1 MVTSVSPMS
10 RQLLATLVP
19 PVLVAVWTA
28 GCGGTTVAR
37 PPMTT
42 PAVTQAV
49 PAPPPPPPSPVPQ
62 DDPIQTLIAV
72 SQAHFDMGR
81 AELELGHL
89 DRARTEFDR
98 ALDGPL
104 ESPAGARSDARLRE
118 HFDRMVDR
126 ISAYEL
132 RALAEGDGFAERP
145 TVPASLDELLA
156 LSTFDL
162 PEPPPSLRDTVE
174 SDLRSTAHDLPIT
187 LNSKVLAYVDLFQ
200 GRLRDWFQTAL
211 QRGAP
216 HLPMIQA
223 ALRAQGI
230 PLDLAYIPIVE
241 SAFRSDALS
250 RAKAKGVWQL
260 MRGTAVEQGL
270 TYDWYVD
277 ERSSPE
283 RSTVAAVK
291 YLKLLNGMFAGDW
304 YLTLASYNGGPGT
317 VQRAVRRKGVAD
329 FWPLAEKGRYLPRET
344 REYVPMVLAA
354 IVIAR
359 NPSQYG
365 FTLGPAA
372 PPAVETV
379 NVPGPVDLRRVAE
392 WAGIPVDEVQRL
404 NPELRRWTTP
414 VRSAS
419 FPLKLPLGTAALV
432 EQVLATAPPEDLTS
446 LQWHTVRRGE
456 TLQAIANKLRVRR
469 TDLAEANYLSA
480 KARVQPGQKLVIP
493 RAPTIL
499 LAARTDR
506 SEPVLAPG
514 RSVTPTSAAA
524 SVPATADA
532 GEPAKVI
539 YRVKRGDTLS
549 SIAKFFRTTVA
560 ALRSWNRLTSDRLT
574 PGDRLTVYTNR
585 NAARTPRP

>member
-1 MVTSVSPMS
+1 MS
-10 RQLLATLVP
+10 RRLLATLVP
-19 PVLVAVWTA
+19 PVLAAVWTV
-28 GCGGTTVAR
+28 GCGGATATR
-37 PPMTT
+37 PPVTS
-42 PAVTQAV
+42 PAIPQTA
-49 PAPPPPPPSPVPQ
+49 PAPPRPPSPVAE
-62 DDPIQTLIAV
+62 DDSIQTLIAA
-72 SQAHFDMGR
+72 SQAHFDTGR

-89 DRARTEFDR
+89 ETARTEFDL
-98 ALDGPL
+98 ALDGLL
-104 ESPAGARSDARLRE
+104 ESPAGARSNARLRE

-145 TVPASLDELLA
+145 SVPASLDDLLA

-174 SDLRSTAHDLPIT
+174 SDLRSTAHDLPVP
-187 LNSKVLAYVDLFQ
+187 LNSHVLAYVDLFQ

-230 PLDLAYIPIVE
+230 PLDLAYVPIVE
-241 SAFRSDALS
+241 SAFRADALS
-250 RAKAKGVWQL
+250 RAKARGVWQL

-270 TYDWYVD
+270 AYDWYID

-283 RSTVAAVK
+283 KSTAAAVK
-291 YLKLLNGMFAGDW
+291 YLKALNGMFHGDW

-317 VQRAVRRKGVAD
+317 VERAVRRKGVAD

-354 IVIAR
+354 IVIGR
-359 NPSQYG
+359 NPAQYG
-365 FTLGPAA
+365 FTLGPAEL
-372 PPAVETV
+372 PAVETV
-379 NVPGPVDLRRVAE
+379 HVPGPVDLRRVAE
-392 WAGIPVDEVQRL
+392 WAGVSVDDVQRL

-414 VRSAS
+414 VRSDS
-419 FPLKLPLGTAALV
+419 FPLKVPFGTAALV
-432 EQVLATAPPEDLTS
+432 QQRMAAAPPEELTA

-480 KARVQPGQKLVIP
+480 KAQVRPGQKLIIP
-493 RAPTIL
+493 RAPTTL

-506 SEPVLAPG
+506 SEPVVADARPVIPASAT
-514 RSVTPTSAAA
+514 RSVPPL
-524 SVPATADA
+524 VEA
-532 GEPAKVI
+532 GESARVT
-539 YRVKRGDTLS
+539 YHVKRGDTLS
-549 SIAKFFRTTVA
+549 SIARLFRTSVA
-560 ALRSWNRLTSDRLT
+560 ALRSWNRLKSDRLT

-585 NAARTPRP
+585 APARSPRP